1 MCARAGDL
9 AGSAARIYPDRP
21 DTFAFVANGQA
32 YVKSEAVL
40 RIAREL
46 PDDFRLFGA
55 ISQHYCFLDL
65 NLRRALEIM
74 KLAKRLAGSS
84 LRLARSRFAGP
95 LRLFLSLLG
104 GLLLRSGKRPAFSN
118 LDRLVFV
125 CRPLGNDKDTMPN
138 LTGGALITVKAAN

>member
-1 MCARAGDL
+1 MALPKEVDAAKVRA
-9 AGSAARIYPDRP
+9 
-21 DTFAFVANGQA
+21 VN
-32 YVKSEAVL
+32 EA
-40 RIAREL
+40 IAKMTPQEIGAL
-46 PDDFRLFGA
+46 PPLDNDDFRLFGA

-65 NLRRALEIM
+65 NLRRAPEIM